1 MTTERLVRIFAG
13 SFILAS
19 LSLAWAVNDVRLFD
33 GPTWLWFTAFVG
45 ANLLQSGFSRWCLL
59 ETVLRKL
66 GVESRGTPAVGR
78 T

>member
-19 LSLAWAVNDVRLFD
+19 LFLAWAVNDVRLFD

-59 ETVLRKL
+59 ETVLQKL
-66 GVESRGTPAVGR
+66 GVESRRTPAVGR